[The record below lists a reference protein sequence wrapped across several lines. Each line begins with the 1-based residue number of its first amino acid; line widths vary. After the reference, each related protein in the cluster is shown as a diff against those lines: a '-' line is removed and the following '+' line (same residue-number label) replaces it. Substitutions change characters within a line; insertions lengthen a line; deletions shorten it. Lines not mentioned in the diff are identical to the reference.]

1 MRSSARSICLV
12 TSTARCGTRYAR
24 TSRSTRPSRSPL
36 PRKVYLDWLRGVA
49 VVIMVAAHV
58 TDAWTRQE
66 DRGRMLYMYV
76 VFIAGLAAPLFLFLA
91 GLTLSMAASSRA
103 SKVGHAAAASMARW
117 RGLQIFGLAFLFRLQ
132 SQLLGWGAF
141 INFLKVDILN
151 VMGVT
156 MIAAAIIW
164 GLSQDRTVRI
174 VMFAI
179 ATIVVAMSTPL
190 VREAGM
196 LAGLPDAIESYIRP
210 LPGRTNFALF
220 PWSGFLL
227 GGAIAGELV
236 FAARTDRDE
245 RRLQVSLLA
254 AGIIGIV
261 AGYAA
266 SFRPSIYPVAN
277 FWTSSPTFFFVRLG
291 ICTAM
296 LPAAKAIDALHG
308 FARRNFAQYFS
319 KHYFSEPDVP
329 GRVITTLGRSSLFVY
344 WIHVEMAY
352 GGLSRPLK
360 HALPLEIS
368 LLGWVALCALLY
380 AIVRWKDRK
389 MQSVTLTGPYRVLA
403 PILK

>member
-1 MRSSARSICLV
+1 VI
-12 TSTARCGTRYAR
+12 
-24 TSRSTRPSRSPL
+24 
-36 PRKVYLDWLRGVA
+36 
-49 VVIMVAAHV
+49 IMVGAHV

-76 VFIAGLAAPLFLFLA
+76 VFVAGLAAPLFLFLA

-103 SKVGHAAAASMARW
+103 AKVGHAAAASMARW
-117 RGLQIFGLAFLFRLQ
+117 RGLQVFALAFLFRLQ

-164 GLSQDRTVRI
+164 GLAQNRTTRI
-174 VMFAI
+174 VMFAL
-179 ATIVVAMSTPL
+179 ATVAVAMSTPL
-190 VREAGM
+190 VREAGV
-196 LAGLPDAIESYIRP
+196 LAPLPDAIEAYIRP

-220 PWSGFLL
+220 PWSAFLL
-227 GGAIAGELV
+227 AGAIAGELV
-236 FAARTDRDE
+236 YAARSDAQE
-245 RRLQVSLLA
+245 RRLQGSLLA
-254 AGIIGIV
+254 AGIVGIV

-266 SFRPSIYPVAN
+266 SFRPSIYPVSN
-277 FWTSSPTFFFVRLG
+277 FWTSSPTFFFLRLG

-296 LPAAKAIDALHG
+296 LPIGRATESFHA
-308 FARRNFAQYFS
+308 FARRTFPHF
-319 KHYFSEPDVP
+319 FSEPDVP

-360 HALPLEIS
+360 RALPLELS
-368 LLGWVALCALLY
+368 LVGTVALCGVLY

-389 MQSVTLTGPYRVLA
+389 MRDAKLTGPFRIFA